1 MVDAVSQYSFSLS
14 QTDAAAPLTELLDA
28 GNIEAAI
35 ALFLRSRI
43 EIQNEGLGI
52 QLLGMQSRNGKI
64 GVMNTLL
71 ASLQEQYGR
80 LEGAEGQDAAK
91 ASIQKQM
98 TEVKGEIDSLNSDS
112 QIETIGFQSQMQKLQ
127 QTIDLWSN
135 AIAKF
140 GKTADAIIGNTR

>member
-14 QTDAAAPLTELLDA
+14 QTDAAAPLTVLLDA

-35 ALFLRSRI
+35 ALVLSSRI
-43 EIQNEGLGI
+43 EVQNKGLGV

-64 GVMNTLL
+64 GSLNKDL

-127 QTIDLWSN
+127 QTIDQWSN
-135 AIAKF
+135 AVAKIAK
-140 GKTADAIIGNTR
+140 TTDTIIGNTR